1 MPTVHQTEAEIRAE
15 AAALAAELR
24 NAATMS
30 ESLRTRFIALRSAL
44 YVRGIYDPLLVRF
57 DSITA
62 PRAAVSELAEQLERV
77 ASSE

>member
-1 MPTVHQTEAEIRAE
+1 MNIRAE
-15 AAALAAELR
+15 AAALAAELQ

-30 ESLRTRFIALRSAL
+30 DEQRHRFIALRTAM

-62 PRAAVSELAEQLERV
+62 PRATVSEIAQELALIGG
-77 ASSE
+77 